1 MDYRGG
7 RLWNM
12 QEAGLTCNDGDK
24 MKKAMISFSV
34 FKEIFDAIPSD
45 MEPEI
50 TFCFFNRRDEYMIIK
65 YNDRVTFQRCGTG
78 SEQSG
83 EISFGSL
90 EELYNAQTIDNIC
103 LKNEWNGISGIIFDS
118 MFDVNDSDAL
128 MRFYG
133 IRWGEWK

>member
-1 MDYRGG
+1 
-7 RLWNM
+7 
-12 QEAGLTCNDGDK
+12 
-24 MKKAMISFSV
+24 MIFFLN
-34 FKEIFDAIPSD
+34 FKEIFDAISPD

-50 TFCFFNRRDEYMIIK
+50 TLCFFNRRNEYMIIK
-65 YNDRVTFQRCGTG
+65 YNDRVTFQRCGSR

-90 EELYNAQTIDNIC
+90 EELYHARTIDDIC
-103 LKNEWNGISGIIFDS
+103 LKNEWNSISDIIFDS

-133 IRWGEWK
+133 IRWGKESDTGDL